1 MISLGFHQDPIKHWL
16 HSSDKPAG
24 LELVVNLNP
33 GPVKDQHSTAR
44 DGHCHLGYLEK
55 WFRAQAMSKAVKEHA
70 TPQDRMVSTKAVK
83 KPHFFVWHA
92 VWTLVGGTLQLKPSS
107 SLKTN
112 SKRLFCWIAQ
122 PLQEET
128 LCFTTQLNGSWH
140 LVIYHSIH
148 AFLVAVSYE
157 TQVEAQPCRWKR
169 LSNSILSKPASS
181 QRRGRH
187 VGLILI
193 LLTLH
198 QRITTDF
205 ECIIVAL
212 LQHQEDEK

>member
-1 MISLGFHQDPIKHWL
+1 MIQ
-16 HSSDKPAG
+16 SSG
-24 LELVVNLNP
+24 NE
-33 GPVKDQHSTAR
+33 QS
-44 DGHCHLGYLEK
+44 
-55 WFRAQAMSKAVKEHA
+55 SKRTCHA
-70 TPQDRMVSTKAVK
+70 TSQDGL
-83 KPHFFVWHA
+83 HE
-92 VWTLVGGTLQLKPSS
+92 G
-107 SLKTN
+107 
-112 SKRLFCWIAQ
+112 SKEASFLFDM
-122 PLQEET
+122 L
-128 LCFTTQLNGSWH
+128 FGH

-198 QRITTDF
+198 QCITTDF
-205 ECIIVAL
+205 EGIIVAL